1 MAWPP
6 AFIQPVFAKDVEA
19 KATQVATLMRNMDIT
34 ADDLGAFSYSVVID
48 GKDATAVAA
57 EWIAANADRVAA
69 WLK

>member
-1 MAWPP
+1 
-6 AFIQPVFAKDVEA
+6 VEA
-19 KATQVATLMRNMDIT
+19 KAPQVATLMRNMDIT